1 VTKEQKSNKV
11 YIVSAFLIVL
21 ILFTALI
28 GWMQDNQSASTT
40 HNQKEIDKKF
50 EIAVYYFPERENDAK
65 ALTFYFN
72 EHGYTVSMLAANSI
86 EALEASRTSPS
97 YIYFNQAQFKQAMA
111 IKQKIEK
118 VIGYPVNAYR
128 YQDEQT
134 SPAMMMVFTE
144 EDR

>member
-1 VTKEQKSNKV
+1 VTKQQKSNKI
-11 YIVSAFLIVL
+11 YIVSGILIIL
-21 ILFTALI
+21 ILFVALI
-28 GWMQDNQSASTT
+28 GWMQENKSVPIAS
-40 HNQKEIDKKF
+40 NQKAIDKNF
-50 EIAVYYFPERENDAK
+50 EIAVYYFPGRENDAK

-72 EHGYTVSMLAANSI
+72 EHGYSVSMLAASSI

-97 YIYFNQAQFKQAMA
+97 YIYFNQAQFKQAMQ
-111 IKQKIEK
+111 IKQKIEQ

-128 YQDEQT
+128 YQDVQT

>member
-1 VTKEQKSNKV
+1 VTKAQKSNKA
-11 YIVSAFLIVL
+11 YIVSGILVIL
-21 ILFTALI
+21 ILFVALI
-28 GWMQDNQSASTT
+28 GWMQDNNTVPTT
-40 HNQKEIDKKF
+40 NVQKKVGNNF

-72 EHGYTVSMLAANSI
+72 EHGYSVTMLPASNI
-86 EALEASRTSPS
+86 EELEASRTSPS
-97 YIYFNQAQFKQAMA
+97 YIYFNQAQFKQAMG

-128 YQDEQT
+128 YQNAQT